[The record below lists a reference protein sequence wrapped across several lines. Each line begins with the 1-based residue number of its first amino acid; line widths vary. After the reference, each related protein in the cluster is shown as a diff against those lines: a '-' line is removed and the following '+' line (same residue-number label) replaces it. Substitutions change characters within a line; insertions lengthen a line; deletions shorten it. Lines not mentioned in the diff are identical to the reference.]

1 MIMQHEEELLEWPQ
15 GLPTVASIDE
25 ARVEVE
31 MEKKMHPH
39 AS

>member
-1 MIMQHEEELLEWPQ
+1 MIMQHEDELLEWPG

-25 ARVEVE
+25 ARTEVE

-39 AS
+39 AN